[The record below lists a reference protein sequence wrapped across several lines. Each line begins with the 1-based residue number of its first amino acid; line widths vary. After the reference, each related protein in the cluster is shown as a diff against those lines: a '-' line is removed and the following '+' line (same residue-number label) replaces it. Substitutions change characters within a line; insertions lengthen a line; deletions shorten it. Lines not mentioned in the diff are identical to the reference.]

1 MVAVYLPL
9 SISNK
14 NTFYLAANKRKKSEM
29 INATELRIGNFILLD
44 AVAKKVVGVSL
55 DLDDENNPI
64 IQLEHTNPIPNTDF
78 EYSVFEI
85 NEDDKRVG
93 PIPINLKILANCGFE
108 EKKQG
113 EKTKYTIKRN
123 DFSFSILHD
132 SKLGAYMF
140 EGGPGDFEYHHIHQL
155 QNLFHALTG
164 EELIG
169 GS

>member
-1 MVAVYLPL
+1 
-9 SISNK
+9 
-14 NTFYLAANKRKKSEM
+14 M
-29 INATELRIGNFILLD
+29 INTTELRIGNFILLD

-85 NEDDKRVG
+85 NESDKRVA
-93 PIPINLKILANCGFE
+93 PIPINAKILANCGFAA
-108 EKKQG
+108 KKQG
-113 EKTKYTIKRN
+113 VKMKYTLQRN
-123 DFSFSILHD
+123 AFSFSILLD
-132 SKLGAYMF
+132 IQLGTFIF
-140 EGGPGDFEYHHIHQL
+140 ESAANDFEYHHFHQL

-169 GS
+169 AS